1 MGSHIS
7 RGKIDRAL
15 LNITATLSGTSI
27 PNPDRCFVTEI
38 RESRGGEDGM
48 FRIYDYIVVTPS
60 SIVSCRLDFTYQ
72 DEFPITQ
79 PASGTLTITQVQST
93 SAYPII

>member
-7 RGKIDRAL
+7 IGKRDRAL
-15 LNITATLSGTSI
+15 LNITANLSPSSI
-27 PNPDRCFVTEI
+27 PNSDRCYVTEI
-38 RESRGGEDGM
+38 RESRGGDDGM
-48 FRIYDYIVVTPS
+48 FRVYDYIIVTPS

-79 PASGTLTITQVQST
+79 PASGTLTVTQVQAT
-93 SAYPII
+93 SSYPIL